1 MADHNSDHIKGEM
14 DIHEQASSYTLFGN
28 LTKWGSLIVAVGLLF
43 FTIWF
48 AVSGAGFL
56 PAAITAIIV
65 AIIGFFLL
73 KGKPDA
79 H

>member
-14 DIHEQASSYTLFGN
+14 DIHEQVASYALFCN
-28 LTKWGSLIVAVGLLF
+28 ITKWGSLIVAVALLF

-56 PAAITAIIV
+56 PAIITAIV
-65 AIIGFFLL
+65 VSIIGFFML
-73 KGKPDA
+73 KKKPDA

>member
-14 DIHEQASSYTLFGN
+14 DIHEQAASYALFGN
-28 LTKWGSLIVAVGLLF
+28 LTKWGSLIVAVSLLF

-56 PAAITAIIV
+56 PAAITAIV
-65 AIIGFFLL
+65 VSIIGFFLL
-73 KGKPDA
+73 KEKPDA

>member
-1 MADHNSDHIKGEM
+1 MADHNADHIKGEM
-14 DIHEQASSYTLFGN
+14 DIHEQRASYALFGN
-28 LTKWGSLIVAVGLLF
+28 ITKWGSLIVATGILF
-43 FTIWF
+43 FVIWF

-65 AIIGFFLL
+65 AIIGFFIL
-73 KGKPDA
+73 KEKPAA